1 MIIVKGDDNA
11 LIGWRSP
18 IVIVMEK
25 DVALIGFI
33 INSVLKGIV
42 CKLMIKIWM
51 WQNERLPPH
60 PNDYTCCRMSTNTTD
75 VLKLQN
81 KSSHLLLRFVD

>member
-18 IVIVMEK
+18 IVIVKEK

-33 INSVLKGIV
+33 IVYLKALCV
-42 CKLMIKIWM
+42 
-51 WQNERLPPH
+51 
-60 PNDYTCCRMSTNTTD
+60 S
-75 VLKLQN
+75 
-81 KSSHLLLRFVD
+81 